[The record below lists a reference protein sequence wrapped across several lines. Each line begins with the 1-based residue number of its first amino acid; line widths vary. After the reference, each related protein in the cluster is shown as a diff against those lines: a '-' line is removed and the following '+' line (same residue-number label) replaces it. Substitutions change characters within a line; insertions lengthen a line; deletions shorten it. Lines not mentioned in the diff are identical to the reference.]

1 VDTIIG
7 VRRYFRRDDP
17 MTPHASAASGAM
29 ALLTVVRRD
38 GIIESAAPGF
48 AEALGFERSALVG
61 RSIFELAPEQ
71 DRPALEEAW
80 RALRAGSAPSSFE
93 VRLAGAG
100 SALRWFAWQ
109 AVLDE
114 PAGVVLAVVRDA
126 PEIAERARV
135 RRRELLLSTIAE
147 RAPIFA
153 WMTDREGN
161 CLEVIGRAPALLEG
175 AERASDGQRV
185 HEILEASPEMMDA
198 VVRALEGADSFE
210 RYQVGDAALDIWL
223 APAGKEYGERA
234 IVGVAL
240 DVSKEAEHAHERKL
254 LRDVIERID
263 KAVQGGSVVILPVWK
278 GVLCVPIMGSMGN
291 LATAFELLRSVL
303 HATRSH
309 RARYIV
315 LDLSGLD
322 EIDVMIMDHILRIA
336 RSIQLL
342 GAQVILT
349 GIKPAV
355 ALTMVYLGVE
365 ITELL
370 AFQTLED
377 ALRMTMGAQVRRGL

>member
-7 VRRYFRRDDP
+7 VRRYSRRDDP

-223 APAGKEYGERA
+223 APAGKE
-234 IVGVAL
+234 
-240 DVSKEAEHAHERKL
+240 S
-254 LRDVIERID
+254 
-263 KAVQGGSVVILPVWK
+263 S
-278 GVLCVPIMGSMGN
+278 
-291 LATAFELLRSVL
+291 
-303 HATRSH
+303 
-309 RARYIV
+309 
-315 LDLSGLD
+315 SG
-322 EIDVMIMDHILRIA
+322 A
-336 RSIQLL
+336 
-342 GAQVILT
+342 A
-349 GIKPAV
+349 
-355 ALTMVYLGVE
+355 
-365 ITELL
+365 
-370 AFQTLED
+370 
-377 ALRMTMGAQVRRGL
+377 